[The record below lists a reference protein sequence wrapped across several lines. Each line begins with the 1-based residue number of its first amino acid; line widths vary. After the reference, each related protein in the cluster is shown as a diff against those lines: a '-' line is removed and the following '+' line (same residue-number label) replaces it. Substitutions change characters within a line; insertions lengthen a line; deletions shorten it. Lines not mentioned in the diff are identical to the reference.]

1 MAHEIFPELLQLLRV
16 DSDQKNQDRMIKL
29 VQDLSDLCILPMET
43 GILEL
48 NTENQIMLDN
58 FGMFDKLFKA
68 KKKILNVNDL

>member
-58 FGMFDKLFKA
+58 FGMFDKLL
-68 KKKILNVNDL
+68 KKRINIECE